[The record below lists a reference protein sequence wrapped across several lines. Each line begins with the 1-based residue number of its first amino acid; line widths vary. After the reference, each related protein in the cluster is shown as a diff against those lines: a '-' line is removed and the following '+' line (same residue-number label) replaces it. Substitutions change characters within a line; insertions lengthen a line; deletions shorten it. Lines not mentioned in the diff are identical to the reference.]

1 LPHRTLNLGV
11 LAHVDAGKTSLT
23 ERLLFDAGVIDRI
36 GSVDAGTTSTD
47 SLDLERRRG
56 ITIRSAVA
64 SFAAHGTLVNLIDTP
79 GHPDFIAEVDRVLGV
94 LDGAILVVSAVEGVQ
109 PQTRVL
115 MRALRRLRVPT
126 LVFVNKIDRRGA
138 SDARTLDA
146 ITRRLT
152 PEVVAMGRA
161 TGLGTPAARFVPWRA
176 AEGRR
181 RLVDALSARD
191 DALLAEFLAGEPTA
205 DRLRAA
211 LARQVASLRAHPV
224 YFGSAITGAGI
235 GPLVRALTTLL
246 PAAGGDPDAPFEG
259 RAFKIERGPGGEKTA
274 YVRVD
279 TGTLRVRDRVGVD
292 GRRVGRVTALGV
304 HTHRGEQPGGEVGP
318 GGIAAVRGLASV
330 RVGDVVTVGAV
341 SRSGVDARTA
351 RHFAPPT
358 LSTVVVPDDPGRRAD
373 LRRALTFLAEQ
384 DPLID
389 VRQDDVRHEISLSL
403 YGEVQKEVV
412 AATLDAEYGVAV
424 TFRDTTPICVE
435 RPAGTGSSVEVIF
448 APGNPFVA
456 TLGLRV
462 EPAPPGS
469 GVTVRTDV
477 DLASVPMYVYKRQDA
492 FADMMA
498 GYIRSALAE
507 GLCGWEVTDCVVTVV
522 RSGYQAP
529 STTAADFRRLTPVVL
544 MRALADAGTRVCE
557 PLARARVEVPV
568 ETVGPVLAVLGRASA
583 VVTAQTRDGDL
594 VTVEALLPA
603 TAVPAVQRQLPG
615 TTGGEGSIETDF
627 GGYRPVTGSPPVR
640 ARTTPDPRNLD
651 DYLRTLSQH
660 P

>member
-1 LPHRTLNLGV
+1 MPRRTLNLGV

-23 ERLLFDAGVIDRI
+23 ERLLYEAGVVDRI

-47 SLDLERRRG
+47 SLELERQRG

-79 GHPDFIAEVDRVLGV
+79 GHPDFIAEVDRVLEV
-94 LDGAILVVSAVEGVQ
+94 LDGAVLVVSAVEGVQ

-126 LVFVNKIDRRGA
+126 LVFVNKIDRPGA

-152 PEVVAMGRA
+152 PAAVAMGRA
-161 TGLGTPAARFVPWRA
+161 TGLGRPDARFLPWRP
-176 AEGRR
+176 AEARR
-181 RLVDALSARD
+181 RLVDTLSARD
-191 DALLAEFLAGEPTA
+191 DALLAEFLAGEPTVE
-205 DRLRAA
+205 RLHAA
-211 LARQVASLRAHPV
+211 LAGQVEAMIAHPV
-224 YFGSAITGAGI
+224 FFGSAITGAGI
-235 GPLVRALTTLL
+235 EPLVRALVTLL
-246 PAAGGDPDAPFEG
+246 PAATSDAGAPFVG
-259 RAFKIERGPGGEKTA
+259 RVFKIEKGPVA

-279 TGTLRVRDRVGVD
+279 TGTLRVRDRVSARG
-292 GRRVGRVTALGV
+292 GRVGRVTALGV
-304 HTHRGEQPGGEVGP
+304 FTDRGEVAGGEVGP

-330 RVGDVVTVGAV
+330 QVGDVVTVGAV
-341 SRSGVDARTA
+341 STIRGDARTA

-358 LSTVVVPDDPGRRAD
+358 LSTVVVPDHPEQRAG
-373 LRRALTFLAEQ
+373 LRQALAFLAAQ

-412 AATLDAEYGVAV
+412 AATLAAEYGVAV

-435 RPAGTGSSVEVIF
+435 RPAGTGSSAEVLF
-448 APGNPFVA
+448 APGNPFTA

-469 GVTVRTDV
+469 GVTVRTEV
-477 DLASVPMYVYKRQDA
+477 DLASIPMYVYKRQDA
-492 FADMMA
+492 FAAMMA
-498 GYIRSALAE
+498 GYIRAALAE

-544 MRALADAGTRVCE
+544 MRALAEAGTRVCE
-557 PLARARVEVPV
+557 PLARARVEVPA
-568 ETVGPVLAVLGRASA
+568 ETVGPLLAVLGRASA

-640 ARTTPDPRNLD
+640 GRTTPDPRNLD
-651 DYLRTLSQH
+651 EYLRVQR
-660 P
+660 